1 MKISRH
7 KRKKL
12 KSILFFGFIVILAL
26 FLFFF
31 KFYSKG
37 LEPVSPTP
45 TNQFKIVE
53 IKKGEGVWKI
63 AKKLE
68 DHGVIKSALVFTIE
82 AVRTGTYNKLK
93 PGEYGF
99 YLHQPLHEILEMLI
113 EGKVLA
119 KKITI
124 PEGYTL
130 WQIAEILEKNEIC
143 SKQEFLTLAENP
155 ATAKKYG
162 LPGPTL
168 EGYLFP
174 DTYYFYRN
182 SHPGLVIKTM
192 VENFWKHWKKY
203 EPIAKKQKKSMK
215 EIIILASI
223 VEKEAYDPKEKP
235 IIAAVYLNR
244 LKKKLPLQADPT
256 INYALREFRRLT
268 YKDYY
273 TVKSPYNTYLNHG
286 LPPTPIGNPG
296 EESIKA
302 VLFPA
307 KVPYL
312 YFVSAGNGS
321 HIFSTTY
328 KDHLKAISQI
338 RSRSKKPENTVSQ
351 VSVDSI
357 SSETE
362 TLLQRNDTNI

>member
-1 MKISRH
+1 MKISRD
-7 KRKKL
+7 KKKKL
-12 KSILFFGFIVILAL
+12 GYLLLFLVLSSGI
-26 FLFFF
+26 FLFFLGLYF
-31 KFYSKG
+31 EN
-37 LEPVSPTP
+37 LEPISSTP
-45 TNQFKIVE
+45 TQQFRIVE
-53 IKKGEGVWKI
+53 IKKGEGVWEI

-68 DHGVIKSALVFTIE
+68 ENGIIKSALVFTLE
-82 AVRTGTYNKLK
+82 ALRTGSYNKLK

-99 YLHQPLHEILEMLI
+99 YLHQSLREVLEMLV
-113 EGKVLA
+113 EGRVLV

-124 PEGYTL
+124 PEGFTL
-130 WQIAEILEKNEIC
+130 WQIADLLEKNEIC
-143 SKQEFLTLAENP
+143 NKQEFLTLAENP
-155 ATAKKYG
+155 AIAKKYG

-182 SHPGLVIKTM
+182 SHPGIVIKTM

-203 EPIAKKQKKSMK
+203 EPIAKKQKKSIK
-215 EIIILASI
+215 EVVTLASI

-235 IIAAVYLNR
+235 LIAAVYLNR
-244 LKKKLPLQADPT
+244 LKKRLPLQADPT
-256 INYALREFRRLT
+256 INYALKEFRRLT

-273 TVKSPYNTYLNHG
+273 NVKSPYNTYLNPG

-328 KDHLKAISQI
+328 KQHLRAISQV
-338 RSRSKKPENTVSQ
+338 RSKTRKYDNGSQ
-351 VSVDSI
+351 NFTIEPI

-362 TLLQRNDTNI
+362 RLSYKSDTKI